1 MVHVMD
7 VLETP
12 NPNALKFL
20 TDAPL
25 AGAEAVFVESPEEA
39 GVHPLFQKLFALPGV
54 ASLFALNNFVTI
66 TRRPNTSWET
76 LRPAV
81 IDILKELTP
90 THQAPSTPPSSAAQ
104 DTLLTRIEQVLDENV
119 RPALAGDG
127 GGVEVA
133 GLQNFVL
140 SVHYQGACGSCPSAS
155 SGTLFG
161 IQALLQ
167 EKVDPR
173 IQVLP
178 L

>member
-1 MVHVMD
+1 MAQVLD
-7 VLETP
+7 VLDTP
-12 NPNALKFL
+12 NPNALKFM

-25 AGAEAVFVESPEEA
+25 AHAEAVFVESPEEA
-39 GVHPLFQKLFALPGV
+39 GAHPLSKKLFALPGV
-54 ASLFALNNFVTI
+54 ASIFALNNFVTI

-81 IDILKELTP
+81 IDILREFTP
-90 THQAPSTPPSSAAQ
+90 IHQAPSTSPSEAAQ
-104 DTLLTRIEQVLDENV
+104 DTLISRIEQVLDENV

-133 GLQNFVL
+133 GLKNFVL

-167 EKVDPR
+167 QKVDPR